1 MPEAYRHA
9 FERMGL
15 VQDALAQHVAQGGGR
30 AHAEV
35 RGLGRAQAEMH
46 ATAHAAL
53 GLG

>member
-1 MPEAYRHA
+1 MPEAYRPA

-15 VQDALAQHVAQGGGR
+15 VQDALAQGGLAQGGL

-35 RGLGRAQAEMH
+35 RGLGLAQAEMH
-46 ATAHAAL
+46 ATAHKGL

>member
-15 VQDALAQHVAQGGGR
+15 VQDALAQGGR

-35 RGLGRAQAEMH
+35 RGLGLARAEMR
-46 ATAHAAL
+46 ATAHAGL
-53 GLG
+53 GLGEG

>member
-15 VQDALAQHVAQGGGR
+15 VQDALAQGGR

-35 RGLGRAQAEMH
+35 RGLGLAQAAMH
-46 ATAHAAL
+46 ATAHAGL
-53 GLG
+53 GLGEG